1 MPGKENSQERRQWI
15 LDAALEVFY
24 ECGFDGAR
32 VDEIAKRA
40 GVNQALIYYYFKSK
54 EELYLELI
62 NQNVDE
68 MIQEKKNSV
77 GAANTEELYNI
88 DIYNAD
94 VIKRLVDHVMRIAKE
109 KEKIFSIILGELFR
123 NSRRKNNSS
132 ETFRILLHS
141 IDVSRQGMRGLGIDE
156 TEIERQLIKAIF
168 FASLPVFTYTTLG
181 DRLAEDYGLKKEMM
195 REVFTQQIYHFSEEY
210 VEFIKE
216 YNQGAKSAGEQ
227 GLSSSGG

>member
-24 ECGFDGAR
+24 EFGFDGAR

-109 KEKIFSIILGELFR
+109 KEKIFSIILGELF
-123 NSRRKNNSS
+123 
-132 ETFRILLHS
+132 
-141 IDVSRQGMRGLGIDE
+141 
-156 TEIERQLIKAIF
+156 
-168 FASLPVFTYTTLG
+168 
-181 DRLAEDYGLKKEMM
+181 
-195 REVFTQQIYHFSEEY
+195 
-210 VEFIKE
+210 
-216 YNQGAKSAGEQ
+216 
-227 GLSSSGG
+227 